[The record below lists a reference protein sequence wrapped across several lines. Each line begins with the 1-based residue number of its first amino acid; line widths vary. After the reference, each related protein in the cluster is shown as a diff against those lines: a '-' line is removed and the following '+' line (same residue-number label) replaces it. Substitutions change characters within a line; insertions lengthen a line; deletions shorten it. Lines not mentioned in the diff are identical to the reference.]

1 METPTP
7 TQRDQIEH
15 DIKLGL
21 DNKAIAQGIGFS
33 RRTIEREVMRCGG
46 RAHYTLARAEA
57 HRQQGGANSAANH
70 PTLPKTFWGPVEAE
84 IRRKLSPEQVVK
96 QLKLIVAASTLYR
109 YLY

>member
-1 METPTP
+1 MKPL
-7 TQRDQIEH
+7 TQVQRYQIEH

-33 RRTIEREVMRCGG
+33 GRTIEREVMRCGG
-46 RAHYTLARAEA
+46 RAHYTAERACA
-57 HRQQGGANSAANH
+57 HRQKCGANSAANH

-96 QLKLIVAASTLYR
+96 
-109 YLY
+109 